1 VTVEQLD
8 TLLLFGA
15 VVLLISIAAV
25 RLSVGTGL
33 PSLLLYLGLGLLLGE
48 DALGLNFDDARLAQ
62 ALGYAAL
69 VVILA
74 EGGLTTSWR
83 TIRPVIPA
91 AAALATVGTAV
102 SVGVTACAAWL
113 VLDVDWRFAFL
124 VGAVLAPTDSAA
136 VFSVLRRV
144 PLPARIGGLLEAES
158 GFNDAP
164 VVILVVALAGAS
176 APTWYELVGL
186 LAYEL
191 AAGAV
196 IGLAVGWLGAL
207 AVRRIALPASG
218 LYPLAVMALCVTAYG
233 AAAAVHA
240 SGFLAV
246 YLAAVVLGN
255 SRLPHRPAT
264 RGFAEGM
271 AWLAQIGLFVML
283 GLLATPSDLGSSIL
297 PALGIGLVLLL
308 VARPLS
314 VVVST
319 LPFRIPWREQAFL
332 AWAGL
337 RGAVPVVLSTVP
349 RDEKL
354 FNIVFV
360 LVVVYTVVQG
370 PTLPWVARQL
380 GLIRTGESQDLDI
393 ESSPLTRLDADLLQ
407 VHVPEGSRLAGVEVF
422 ELRLPRGAAITLVVR
437 DGEASVPTPNTK
449 LRAGDELIVVATGS
463 VRDEVERRLRA
474 VAKSGR
480 LAGWYHERGQPD

>member
-1 VTVEQLD
+1 VTVDQLD
-8 TLLLFGA
+8 VLLLFGA
-15 VVLLISIAAV
+15 VVLLVSIAAV

-48 DALGLNFDDARLAQ
+48 DALGLDFDDAELAQ

-83 TIRPVIPA
+83 TIRPVVPT
-91 AAALATVGTAV
+91 AAALATIGTAV
-102 SVGVTACAAWL
+102 SVAVTAGAAWVL
-113 VLDVDWRFAFL
+113 LDVDWQAAFL
-124 VGAVLAPTDSAA
+124 IGAVLAPTDSAA

-144 PLPARIGGLLEAES
+144 PLPRRIAGTLEAES

-164 VVILVVALAGAS
+164 AVILVVALAGAT
-176 APTWYELVGL
+176 APTWYELIGL

-191 AAGAV
+191 TAGAI
-196 IGLAVGWLGAL
+196 IGLAVGALGAL
-207 AVRRIALPASG
+207 GVRRIALPASG
-218 LYPLAVMALCVTAYG
+218 LYPIAVMALCVTAYG
-233 AAAAVHA
+233 AASVAHA

-246 YLAAVVLGN
+246 YIAAVVLGN
-255 SRLPHRPAT
+255 ARLPHRPAT

-283 GLLATPSDLGSSIL
+283 GLLASPSELGSSVL

-314 VVVST
+314 VLAST
-319 LPFRIPWREQAFL
+319 LPFRVPWRNQAFL
-332 AWAGL
+332 SWAGL

-349 RDEKL
+349 RDQEL

-360 LVVVYTVVQG
+360 LVVVFTVVQA
-370 PTLPWVARQL
+370 PTLPWVARRL
-380 GLIRTGESQDLDI
+380 GLVSAGEAQDLEI
-393 ESSPLTRLDADLLQ
+393 ESSPLTRLDAELLQ
-407 VHVPEGSRLAGVEVF
+407 VQVPSGSKLAGVEVF

-437 DGEASVPTPNTK
+437 DEESFVPTPTTT
-449 LRAGDELIVVATGS
+449 LRVGDELIVVATGT
-463 VRDEVERRLRA
+463 VRDEVDRRLRA
-474 VAKSGR
+474 VARSGR
-480 LAGWYHERGQPD
+480 LAGWYRERGY